1 MSNYLTSPRASK
13 KMPKGIPYIIGN
25 EAAERFSFY
34 GMKGILVVF
43 MNAGFGCVEAS
54 FYRVKNVRQHFGWK
68 FCRLCNFIHS
78 LLGYWMGNYVWDGN
92 GIWALRVGSLRV
104 MTDSSVIV
112 LISGFMVLLPAF
124 PWVFK
129 PNAWLDN
136 SKFF

>member
-1 MSNYLTSPRASK
+1 MV
-13 KMPKGIPYIIGN
+13 
-25 EAAERFSFY
+25 FDC
-34 GMKGILVVF
+34 GILVVF

-54 FYRVKNVRQHFGWK
+54 FYRVKNVRQHFGW
-68 FCRLCNFIHS
+68 NFVVFVIS
-78 LLGYWMGNYVWDGN
+78 SIAFWVIGWVMYVWDGN

-129 PNAWLDN
+129 PNAWLVN

>member
-1 MSNYLTSPRASK
+1 MV
-13 KMPKGIPYIIGN
+13 
-25 EAAERFSFY
+25 FDC
-34 GMKGILVVF
+34 GILVVF

-54 FYRVKNVRQHFGWK
+54 FYRVKNVRRHFGWK

-78 LLGYWMGNYVWDGN
+78 LLGYWMGNYAWDGN

-129 PNAWLDN
+129 PNAWLVN
-136 SKFF
+136 SKFFSLS